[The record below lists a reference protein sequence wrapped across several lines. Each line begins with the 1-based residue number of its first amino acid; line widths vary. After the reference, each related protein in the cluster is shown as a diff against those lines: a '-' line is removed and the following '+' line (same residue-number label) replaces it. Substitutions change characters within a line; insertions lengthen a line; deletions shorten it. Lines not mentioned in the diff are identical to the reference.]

1 MSLGN
6 VWMEEETQ
14 EVCPWLEE
22 ICQGWE
28 VAKINKALVE
38 AANNLNL
45 GVDEVDIE
53 ELLEVVP
60 EELTKEELLDLEQEC
75 VAEEEARGERTGE
88 EKKNT
93 PQENSEWR
101 V

>member
-1 MSLGN
+1 
-6 VWMEEETQ
+6 MEEETQ
-14 EVCPWLEE
+14 EVCPWLRE

-28 VAKINKALVE
+28 VAKINKALAE
-38 AANNLNL
+38 TANNLNL
-45 GVDEVDIE
+45 GVDEDDIKA
-53 ELLEVVP
+53 LLEVVP
-60 EELTKEELLDLEQEC
+60 EELTKEELSDLEQERI
-75 VAEEEARGERTGE
+75 AEEEARGEGTGE